1 MRRLGRFLAAELA
14 PAQGRGGYTLH
25 LTLSCALVI
34 TCFMTLQIP
43 FLAVALIVVFYVS
56 QPNVVMM
63 ALVGVVFFITISVT
77 IGLVLLIFK
86 YAYDYP
92 LLRLIAATLLFSGA
106 LYLMRVLGKLGLAFF
121 VVALALI
128 YAQTFPSMTD
138 QSEILVR
145 LLLWLWAA
153 INLAVLLTVLVN
165 ACFPDAYP
173 ARQFRSRLRALFRQA
188 AGQLRGEPP
197 MTAAALAAR
206 LPELQTLLK
215 LGTLSSP
222 QMRRDAGRWEALMV
236 AAVRCAWLTLP
247 RSAQPPSA
255 QALALAATLTDL
267 AEHLE
272 PASIGPVSAEAED
285 ENSALDREIAAV
297 LAALAAGET
306 LALPPECRAREPLLL
321 PDAWT
326 NPAYAH
332 FTLKTLLATLVC
344 YLFYTATDWQGIH
357 TIMLSCVIVAQPGL
371 GATMQKTL
379 LRVAGALLATALA
392 LACIVFIQPHTES
405 IVGLLAMALP
415 VMALS
420 AWLAAGSE
428 RIAYAG
434 IQIAFT
440 FSLAF
445 LNWFGPLVNL
455 TELRDRVIGILLGV
469 LVSSLFHLYLWPDSE
484 ALRLRG
490 RMAGLYR
497 QIADYL
503 TGAPRQS
510 EIPLLLAIN
519 QTEGLMHRVRAEP
532 LFAWAHPHPEARRWP
547 LRRTWRL
554 AQAIVRDG
562 ERLRALN
569 SETALARAGGALK
582 AYAAHIDD
590 PQQALP
596 TLPQSGGALERDIA
610 ALPDWRAADANR
622 TDNS

>member
-14 PAQGRGGYTLH
+14 PAQGRGGYTLR

-63 ALVGVVFFITISVT
+63 ALVGVVFFLTISVT

-222 QMRRDAGRWEALMV
+222 QMCRDAGRWEALMV
-236 AAVRCAWLTLP
+236 AAVRC
-247 RSAQPPSA
+247 
-255 QALALAATLTDL
+255 
-267 AEHLE
+267 
-272 PASIGPVSAEAED
+272 
-285 ENSALDREIAAV
+285 
-297 LAALAAGET
+297 
-306 LALPPECRAREPLLL
+306 
-321 PDAWT
+321 
-326 NPAYAH
+326 
-332 FTLKTLLATLVC
+332 
-344 YLFYTATDWQGIH
+344 
-357 TIMLSCVIVAQPGL
+357 
-371 GATMQKTL
+371 
-379 LRVAGALLATALA
+379 
-392 LACIVFIQPHTES
+392 
-405 IVGLLAMALP
+405 
-415 VMALS
+415 
-420 AWLAAGSE
+420 
-428 RIAYAG
+428 
-434 IQIAFT
+434 
-440 FSLAF
+440 
-445 LNWFGPLVNL
+445 
-455 TELRDRVIGILLGV
+455 
-469 LVSSLFHLYLWPDSE
+469 
-484 ALRLRG
+484 
-490 RMAGLYR
+490 
-497 QIADYL
+497 
-503 TGAPRQS
+503 
-510 EIPLLLAIN
+510 
-519 QTEGLMHRVRAEP
+519 
-532 LFAWAHPHPEARRWP
+532 
-547 LRRTWRL
+547 
-554 AQAIVRDG
+554 
-562 ERLRALN
+562 
-569 SETALARAGGALK
+569 
-582 AYAAHIDD
+582 
-590 PQQALP
+590 
-596 TLPQSGGALERDIA
+596 
-610 ALPDWRAADANR
+610 
-622 TDNS
+622 